1 MHMHRLHPQTVESSL
16 EKEVVVQREESAEEP
31 KT

>member
-1 MHMHRLHPQTVESSL
+1 MHKLHPQTVVSSL
-16 EKEVVVQREESAEEP
+16 ENEVVVQREESAEEP

>member
-1 MHMHRLHPQTVESSL
+1 MHKLLPQTVVSSL